1 MDRPRAPLRTRAMTH
16 VLVTGATGYVG
27 GRLIPRLIE
36 AGHAVRALARRP
48 EQARLPAEVEVV
60 RGDVVSGEGL
70 ADALAGVEVAHY
82 LVHSMG
88 GRSTRPGDFAD
99 LDRRAA
105 EHFGAAAARAGIR
118 RLVYLGGL
126 ESTTVDA
133 EASAHLR
140 SRQEVAAVL
149 AHHVPTTVH
158 VRAAMVIGA
167 GSSSFLMLRGLVE
180 RLPAMICPRW
190 IDTRTQPVAIA
201 DVEATLTA
209 LVDHPDPP
217 TEIQL
222 GGADVL
228 TYCEMMRRYATVI
241 GRRRP
246 VIVRVPVL
254 SPTLSSY
261 WVSLVTLVEPGLA
274 RPLVQ
279 GLSAE
284 MVVRESPP
292 AGINDRPLGFEA
304 AVRAA
309 LSPG

>member
-1 MDRPRAPLRTRAMTH
+1 MTR

-48 EQARLPAEVEVV
+48 EQAQMPAEVEVV
-60 RGDVVSGEGL
+60 RGDVVSGAGL
-70 ADALAGVEVAHY
+70 VDALADVEVAHY

-88 GRSTRPGDFAD
+88 ARSTRQGDFAD

-105 EHFGAAAARAGIR
+105 EHFGTAAARAGIR

-126 ESTTVDA
+126 ESTTGDA
-133 EASAHLR
+133 EGSAHLR

-149 AHHVPTTVH
+149 ARHVPTTVH

-180 RLPAMICPRW
+180 RLPVMVCPRW

-201 DVEATLTA
+201 DVAATLTA
-209 LVDHPDPP
+209 LVDHPHPQA
-217 TEIQL
+217 EIQL

-228 TYCEMMRRYATVI
+228 TYCEMMRRYATVV

-246 VIVRVPVL
+246 VIVRAPVL

-261 WVSLVTLVEPGLA
+261 WVSLVTSVEPGLA